1 MIKGYGQ
8 NQYLKTQVTTVDGGK
23 LIVLLYE
30 GAIKFLSKALD
41 GIQEHDTV
49 KRHNHIAR
57 VINIIEELKNS
68 LNFSQGGE
76 IAHSLNALYLFMNR
90 HLTTANIKNDPKMV
104 QEVIHILSSL
114 KEAWETVVSKPEAI
128 KPSAKTPAPTG
139 IRI

>member
-1 MIKGYGQ
+1 MTKGYGQ

-30 GAIKFLSKALD
+30 GAIKFLSRALD

-49 KRHNHIAR
+49 KRHNHIVR

-68 LNFSQGGE
+68 LNFSRGGE
-76 IAHSLNALYLFMNR
+76 IAQSLNALYLFMIR

-104 QEVIHILSSL
+104 QEVLNILSSL
-114 KEAWETVVSKPEAI
+114 KEAWETVVSRPEAI
-128 KPSAKTPAPTG
+128 KSSAKTSAPTG